1 MTIERQKI
9 IKSNLKLRAEIIAAI
24 RRFFD
29 DNGFL
34 EVETPIRTLS
44 PAPEAH
50 IDAQP
55 AGRWYL
61 QTSPEL
67 YMKRLMA
74 SGYQRIY
81 QICRCFRRMER
92 GKRHLPELTLLEW
105 YVTPGD
111 YKKMMSQ
118 TMALIRYV
126 SDSVNQRQ
134 HLFYQGNSIDLASSW
149 DRLSVKSAFDRFGS
163 LAMEAALR
171 TRRFD
176 EIMGTEIEP
185 KLGFKRPVF
194 LFDYPAQA
202 GALARLKKNDPTVAE
217 RFELYIAGLELCN
230 GFSELIDAKEQRR
243 RFEMELDLRKKSGKS
258 FYPMPEKFLEVLSQ
272 MPATCGNA
280 LGVDRL
286 TMLFCDADEIDE
298 VVAFTPEEL

>member
-149 DRLSVKSAFDRFGS
+149 DRLSVKSAFDNFGS
-163 LAMEAALR
+163 LAMEAALKA
-171 TRRFD
+171 RRFD

>member
-111 YKKMMSQ
+111 YKKMMLQ
-118 TMALIRYV
+118 TMALIRSV
-126 SDSVNQRQ
+126 SDAVNQRQ